1 MPRPFHSLTPRTAWA
16 FVLAGAVCI
25 LAAVSPA
32 AAGIVL
38 PDTPG
43 DDVQNPKT
51 TPLTLVTQEVDV
63 AIVDQVATTTLVQVF
78 RNDTERPLTGTYLLP
93 LGPAA
98 SVQEYAFWAGGRR
111 VVSTVGEKADAQE
124 TFEGASDRGEAASI
138 VDQTDE
144 NTFTA
149 RFTEL
154 APGEL
159 RRFEVVYSELLPYE
173 AGKVRYSHP
182 LDYAE
187 SGLPPVDDL
196 RVSVRVEDGK
206 PITAVRA
213 PSWPARV
220 DSAGDAWLVDAR
232 MQDAVPSADFEL
244 EYEVQSKDF
253 GLTFRTFHGGGDE
266 GFFVAMVA
274 PQEEASDDEIVR
286 KDVAFVFDTSGSMS
300 GPKIDQ
306 ARKALKAALNL
317 MNPGDGVYL
326 LAFSSST
333 NPFKGKT
340 DELDEPLRIDASSF
354 VDSLEARGGTNIHD
368 AVLTALDILRPSER
382 PTALVFL
389 TDGNGNKRPADILQA
404 VEQANPERKT
414 RVFTFGVGDDVN
426 TAFLERLG
434 RENRGGFTHI
444 TSGTPIDQ
452 AVGDFYSSI
461 AKPVLTDLSFD
472 FGDIVPNRTYP
483 AMVPDIHQGQ
493 RLVLTGR
500 YRGTG
505 ATTLTVAGTIGGEA
519 RTLALP
525 VSFANDDREHPWV
538 ARLWARRRADHLLA
552 EARMYGETTEIREEV
567 VALSTEYSFA
577 TPYTSLVAHADPR
590 VASLTP
596 QRIKPGDP
604 VLTIPA
610 PRDAVAVTAFL
621 PFGEVKDM
629 VPTPG
634 GEAWTTRFLVPR
646 SVDDGVYWIHV
657 VATSAN
663 GESDWYRI
671 SYTVD
676 TTAPVLVVDLG
687 DVYAVSPG
695 DLLLVSA
702 RPVVGFLELGQ
713 EMIRSLGRDAAA
725 RAKAYVDIKE
735 VVARIGGTSRWSRLC
750 SEERGEAGWHGEVEI
765 PRDLAP
771 GRHTL
776 EITATDVAG
785 NKHTVVREFTVLGPV
800 LTAADG
806 SASAEEVQQ

>member
-1 MPRPFHSLTPRTAWA
+1 MPRLLDSSTARWA
-16 FVLAGAVCI
+16 LVLAGAVCI
-25 LAAVSPA
+25 LAAASPA
-32 AAGIVL
+32 SAGIVL
-38 PDTPG
+38 PDVTG
-43 DDVQNPKT
+43 DAVQNPDR

-78 RNDTERPLTGTYLLP
+78 RNDTSSPVAGTYLLP
-93 LGPAA
+93 LGPSA
-98 SVQEYAFWAGGRR
+98 SVQEYAFWIGGRR
-111 VVSTVGEKADAQE
+111 VASRVGEKEEAKE
-124 TFEGASDRGEAASI
+124 TFEGAAARKEDASI
-138 VDQTDE
+138 VEQSDDD
-144 NTFTA
+144 TFTA

-187 SGLPPVDDL
+187 SGLPPVGDL
-196 RVSVRVEDGK
+196 RVSVNIRDGK
-206 PITAVRA
+206 PITSVRA

-220 DSAGDAWLVDAR
+220 EAAGESWLVDAR
-232 MQDAVPSADFEL
+232 MQDAVPAADFEL
-244 EYEVQSKDF
+244 EYEVQSNDF
-253 GLTFRTFHGGGDE
+253 GLTFRTFHDGGDE

-274 PQEEASDDEIVR
+274 PREDAADDEIGR

-333 NPFKGKT
+333 RPFSNAAK
-340 DELDEPLRIDASSF
+340 DLDEPLRIDASKF
-354 VDSLEARGGTNIHD
+354 VDTLEASGGTNIHD
-368 AVLTALDILRPSER
+368 AVVTALNILRPSER

-389 TDGNGNKRPADILQA
+389 TDGNGNRSPGDVLAA

-414 RVFTFGVGDDVN
+414 RIFTFGVGEDVN
-426 TAFLERLG
+426 APFLERMG
-434 RENRGGFTHI
+434 RENRGGYTAI
-444 TSGTPIDQ
+444 RRGTSIEQ
-452 AVGDFYSSI
+452 AVGEFYASI

-472 FGDIVPNRTYP
+472 FGDVVPNRTYP
-483 AMVPDIHQGQ
+483 AMTPDIYQGQ
-493 RLVLTGR
+493 RLVVTGR
-500 YRGTG
+500 YRGVG
-505 ATTLTVAGTIGGEA
+505 ETTLTVSGTISGEP
-519 RTLALP
+519 RALEMP
-525 VSFANDDREHPWV
+525 VRFAADDSEHPWV
-538 ARLWARRRADHLLA
+538 ARLWARRRAEHLLA

-567 VALSTEYSFA
+567 VALSTQYSFA

-621 PFGEVKDM
+621 PFGEVKDL

-646 SVDDGVYWIHV
+646 SVSDGVYWIHV
-657 VATSAN
+657 VATTTA
-663 GESDWYRI
+663 GESSWYRI

-687 DVYAVSPG
+687 EGDEVSPG
-695 DLLLVSA
+695 DLLTVSA

-725 RAKAYVDIKE
+725 RAKAYVDIKD
-735 VVARIGGTSRWSRLC
+735 VVARIGGTKVQARLL
-750 SEERGEAGWHGEVEI
+750 SEAGAEAGWHGEVQV

-771 GRHTL
+771 GLHTL

-800 LTAADG
+800 LTAVDG
-806 SASAEEVQQ
+806 SATAEEVQ